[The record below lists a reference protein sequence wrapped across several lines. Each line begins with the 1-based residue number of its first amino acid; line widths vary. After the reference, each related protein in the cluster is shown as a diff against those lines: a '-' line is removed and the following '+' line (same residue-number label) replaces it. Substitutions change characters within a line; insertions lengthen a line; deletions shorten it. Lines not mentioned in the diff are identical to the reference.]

1 MKIIEEKNKKK
12 DKRVNAKH
20 VVWKEYI
27 AVYFTLLVLS
37 TAQSLIYNAHL
48 EKENRFVTEVPSGYI
63 ISYVSYWALVSLIF
77 CVITVVKRDKSFKAS
92 TVAYI
97 VGVIGTAF
105 MALSVFAYDGNK
117 IFLSILFSIQGI
129 LGWIIPYI
137 CYVYIKK
144 KKTIKINPLIDKQY
158 EIIYKTCEN
167 GNSLL

>member
-1 MKIIEEKNKKK
+1 M
-12 DKRVNAKH
+12 
-20 VVWKEYI
+20 
-27 AVYFTLLVLS
+27 
-37 TAQSLIYNAHL
+37 
-48 EKENRFVTEVPSGYI
+48 
-63 ISYVSYWALVSLIF
+63 ALVSLIF